1 MSKQVQVVQ
10 KFYQI
15 LSASLPKAINNLYV
29 EDFETVKPN
38 NFEKINDQFLHEYEL
53 YLQSLKK
60 QEEFLHLYRI
70 GIKRDEK
77 EQIENIAHKVGLQ
90 LPRLTG
96 LKKN

>member
-15 LSASLPKAINNLYV
+15 LSASLPKSINNLYV
-29 EDFETVKPN
+29 EDFETVKPY
-38 NFEKINDQFLHEYEL
+38 NFEKINDKFLHDYEL
-53 YLQSLKK
+53 YLKTLKK
-60 QEEFLHLYRI
+60 QDEFLHIYRI

-77 EQIENIAHKVGLQ
+77 EQIESIAHKVGLQ
-90 LPRLTG
+90 LPRLNT

>member
-10 KFYQI
+10 KFYQM
-15 LSASLPKAINNLYV
+15 LSASLPKQINNLYA
-29 EDFETVKPN
+29 EDFETVKPYS
-38 NFEKINDQFLHEYEL
+38 FEKINDKFLHEYDL
-53 YLQSLKK
+53 YLQTLKK

-77 EQIENIAHKVGLQ
+77 DQIENIAHKVGLQ
-90 LPRLTG
+90 LPRLNG